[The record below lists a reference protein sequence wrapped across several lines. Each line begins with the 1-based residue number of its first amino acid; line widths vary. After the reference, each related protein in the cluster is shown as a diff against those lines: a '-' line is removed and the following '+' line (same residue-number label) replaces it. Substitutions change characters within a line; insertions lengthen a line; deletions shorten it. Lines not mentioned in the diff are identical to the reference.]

1 MYYVCCRSRGSQGQ
15 LSVTS
20 GDDAHR
26 NQGKELGV
34 CSLGLTLEVKSFP
47 LIELFCQAESRDFP
61 GLPHQHHGEG
71 HQGHLSCPVYTTR
84 EQSAR
89 PASWT
94 APHPTVHAGSGRTD
108 VCRPALPL
116 TSWVAGG
123 LTWPF
128 LSPCLPA
135 SGWTQQHKIQ
145 GPGCGAQWCFL
156 WYIMTPA
163 LW

>member
-1 MYYVCCRSRGSQGQ
+1 MWLWSGSLPNMMAIKRSGVILYRKLTRRVNSMYYVCCRSRGSQGQ

-116 TSWVAGG
+116 TS
-123 LTWPF
+123 
-128 LSPCLPA
+128 
-135 SGWTQQHKIQ
+135 
-145 GPGCGAQWCFL
+145 
-156 WYIMTPA
+156 
-163 LW
+163 